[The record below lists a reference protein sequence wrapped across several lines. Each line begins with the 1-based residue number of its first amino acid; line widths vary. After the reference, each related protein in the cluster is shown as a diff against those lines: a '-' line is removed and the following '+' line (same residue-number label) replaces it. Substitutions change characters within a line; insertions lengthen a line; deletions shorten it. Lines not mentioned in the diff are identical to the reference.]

1 MKIIVII
8 FLILNST
15 IILSQEKKVFF
26 ESPNGIFFTSSD
38 LHIHTVFSD
47 GLVWPT
53 VRVEEALK
61 DSLDLIAITD
71 HIEYQPHQKDIPNP
85 DRNRSFQLALGFN
98 NDIPLKIIPGTE
110 ITKPMPPGHMNALFI
125 KDANKFVYDI
135 KDDLQYTNG
144 LYEAKK
150 QNAFVFWN
158 HPMWRQDQRKDGIAT
173 LDPVHK
179 KLIKEKLIH
188 GIEVV
193 NMFTF
198 SEEALEIAIENN
210 LTILGNSDVH
220 LLIDWDYNNERESF
234 HRPITFIISEKQ
246 NIKEYKKSLFDRK
259 TFVWYHDLV
268 IGLEENLKIVI
279 DNNLQISSLGYFNLF
294 GDKSKV
300 LNLELTNN
308 SVAPI
313 KLLYNG
319 EFTFENNSK
328 LIEIKPRS
336 TKKIYVKTKEN
347 LEEIELNFDVLN
359 YIIGLKKNLKIN
371 KKVIP

>member
-1 MKIIVII
+1 M
-8 FLILNST
+8 FLI
-15 IILSQEKKVFF
+15 IILILKSTVIFSQAKKVFF
-26 ESPNGIFFTSSD
+26 ESPNGIFFISSD

-53 VRVEEALK
+53 LRVEEALK

-125 KDANKFVYDI
+125 KDANKFIFDI
-135 KDDLQYTNG
+135 KDDVEYTNG

-158 HPMWRQDQRKDGIAT
+158 HPMWRQNQRKDGIAT
-173 LDPVHK
+173 LDPIHK
-179 KLIKEKLIH
+179 KLIKEDLIH

-220 LLIDWDYNNERESF
+220 VLIDWDYNNEREHF
-234 HRPITFIISEKQ
+234 HRPITFIISEKES
-246 NIKEYKKSLFDRK
+246 IKEYKKSLFEGK

-268 IGLEENLKIVI
+268 IGLEKNLNIVI
-279 DNNLQISSLGYFNLF
+279 DKNLQISSVGYFNFF
-294 GDKSKV
+294 GDKSEI

-313 KLLYNG
+313 KLLYEG
-319 EFTFENNSK
+319 EFTFENNSN
-328 LIEIKPRS
+328 LIEIKPKS
-336 TKKIYVKTKEN
+336 TKKIYIRTKEK
-347 LEEIELNFDVLN
+347 LEEIELKFEVLN
-359 YIIGLKKNLKIN
+359 YIIGKKNNLKIN
-371 KKVIP
+371 KKIIL